1 MLILAGSSYRYAY
14 NQALIYG
21 GGGIIY
27 CVFVPIGLYL
37 KSLIVNL

>member
-1 MLILAGSSYRYAY
+1 MPILAGSSYAY

-27 CVFVPIGLYL
+27 CVFDATVLYI
-37 KSLIVNL
+37 KSFDC